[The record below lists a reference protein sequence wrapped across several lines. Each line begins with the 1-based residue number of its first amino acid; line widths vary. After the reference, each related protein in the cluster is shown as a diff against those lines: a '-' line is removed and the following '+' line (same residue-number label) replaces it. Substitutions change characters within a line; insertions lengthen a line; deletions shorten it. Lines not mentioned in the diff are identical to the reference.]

1 LSLEGIISKRADAP
15 YLPADR
21 GLWVKV
27 KCQTRD
33 EFVVVGW
40 TDPEGARPW
49 LGALLLAY
57 HDPNGRLGLCRTRR
71 DRNWPGGARAAMAS
85 AATARGS

>member
-1 LSLEGIISKRADAP
+1 MLQALTGRGSSEAEQRQAIEQANCTSEAP
-15 YLPADR
+15 R
-21 GLWVKV
+21 GRLMCWLC
-27 KCQTRD
+27 KCQKRE

-57 HDPNGRLGLCRTRR
+57 SDPQKSFL
-71 DRNWPGGARAAMAS
+71 DEHS
-85 AATARGS
+85 D